1 MKKYVAFVI
10 ALTLFSSTALLS
22 QNRTLK
28 QVMELKMPKT
38 VDDDKP
44 GTRGAGVC
52 WNPLTKKYY
61 AAFCGNMAYP
71 MAVFDVTGKRI
82 SEDDL
87 TTMQDIR
94 GIWYNTTANRIMAN
108 TYSDLGWII
117 YDLDPK
123 GIPKDFKTKYEGMNQ
138 PTEQC
143 VGSYDNKLKQVF
155 FLKGSKVI
163 RYSAGTT
170 TANPVAVDSVQIH
183 WGRKKIDGP
192 GEDEDAEVSN
202 EDYNYTNVIATNIPG
217 SEIAVLNTN
226 LYQVELYNIKDGFLR
241 QTLKL
246 PETAKAE
253 PSFNFAYSNGIW
265 WLFDMERRTWVGCK

>member
-1 MKKYVAFVI
+1 MKKYIAFII
-10 ALTLFSSTALLS
+10 ALTLFSSTGLLA
-22 QNRTLK
+22 QNRNLK

-38 VDDDKP
+38 VDDDMP

-61 AAFCGNMAYP
+61 AAFCGNMGYP
-71 MAVFDVTGKRI
+71 MAVFDVAGKRL
-82 SEDDL
+82 SDDDL

-108 TYSDLGWII
+108 TYSNLGWIS

-123 GIPKDFKTKYEGMNQ
+123 GMPKDFKTKYEGMNQ

-155 FLKGSKVI
+155 FLKGSRVI
-163 RYSAGTT
+163 RYSEGSAK
-170 TANPVAVDSVQIH
+170 ANPVAVDSVQIH
-183 WGRKKIDGP
+183 WGRKKVDGA